1 MSGPQVSEAARAQM
15 DKGFECWNSGEID
28 LMADMYDPEGEFD
41 PSQAFPDMA
50 PVRGREAMVRHWREM
65 WEVWEGIRME
75 PLDLIPAGVASPGRL
90 FFVVPL
96 RLWGKG
102 KRSGVEVD
110 QRFASLY
117 TLREEDQRVI
127 RNQVFRTV
135 EDAMEAAERQQHQAR
150 TR

>member
-1 MSGPQVSEAARAQM
+1 MTPDPVSEQARAVMQR
-15 DKGFECWNSGEID
+15 GFECWNSGEID

-41 PSQAFPDMA
+41 PSAVFPDIS

-65 WEVWEGIRME
+65 WEVWEGIRMD
-75 PLDLIPAGVASPGRL
+75 PLDLIPAGEAGPDRR

-102 KRSGVEVD
+102 RNSGVEVD

-117 TLREEDQRVI
+117 TLRKSDQRVI
-127 RNQVFRTV
+127 KNKIFPTV
-135 EDAMEAAERQQHQAR
+135 EAAMAAAELQQQEA
-150 TR
+150 